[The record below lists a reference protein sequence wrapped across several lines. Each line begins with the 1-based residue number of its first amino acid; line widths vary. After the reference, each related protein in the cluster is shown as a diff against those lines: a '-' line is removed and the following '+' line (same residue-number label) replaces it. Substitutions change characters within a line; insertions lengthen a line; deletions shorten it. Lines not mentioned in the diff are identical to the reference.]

1 MRLISKLLKKKILS
15 KLAICGKNVY
25 IEKPIKIQ
33 YEYVEIGNDSH
44 ILKDA
49 RIQNVSD
56 DKNTRIRIGERTGI
70 GYRFSVLAGADVNI
84 GDDVAIASDVF
95 LSAGSHGTDPECEIP
110 YGCQKYR
117 GKEINIKSGAWLG
130 EKVCVMSD
138 VTIGK
143 CSIIGAGGVIT
154 KDVPDYSIAVGN
166 PAKVIKKYNFT
177 QHCWERV

>member
-70 GYRFSVLAGADVNI
+70 GYLFRFLLV
-84 GDDVAIASDVF
+84 
-95 LSAGSHGTDPECEIP
+95 
-110 YGCQKYR
+110 Q
-117 GKEINIKSGAWLG
+117 
-130 EKVCVMSD
+130 M
-138 VTIGK
+138 
-143 CSIIGAGGVIT
+143 
-154 KDVPDYSIAVGN
+154 
-166 PAKVIKKYNFT
+166 
-177 QHCWERV
+177 